1 MAVGV
6 KTGAS
11 VLKAVGVKN
20 GVYRPL
26 KMKVYC
32 GGRVV
37 QTILIPDPRE
47 RFAKAWNAF
56 EKTG

>member
-1 MAVGV
+1 MGA
-6 KTGAS
+6 KTARVA

-20 GVYRPL
+20 EIYLPL
-26 KMKVYC
+26 KMKVYR
-32 GGRVV
+32 GGQVV